1 MNKNAPNDPKEKQMR
16 KSLIALACLSAC
28 CTMATAG
35 TVEIYGAVDTYI
47 AVNNNDNG
55 NTSVRLSS
63 GGASASYFGFK
74 GMEEISP
81 ETQVMYRL
89 EQAYLSETGTTAAG
103 ADGKMFSRE
112 AWVGVHNNN
121 WGMLS
126 LGRQY
131 TPHFLTFAITDP
143 TDLSLGSSHSPYF
156 FPSTTG
162 VNGDA
167 GLENVNLVRHE
178 NSIMYVSP
186 TMGGVT
192 VFAYAALGEEKAD
205 KGSNDGNIYNIA
217 ANYANGPLF
226 VMASVLRQSI
236 SGNQPT
242 NLGFMLDGTASA
254 PGANQ
259 TEGHDVYYNIG
270 ATYDFGVTKVSALYM
285 KRDGDGSVSRP
296 DFWIAQLGAAT
307 PVWGGRWSVSVATLQ
322 NESQKDADAWSFG
335 TRFDYPFSKRTKVY
349 AGVSGV
355 FNDDGCRYSVE
366 AGPDSSVHFASG
378 YGEDQ
383 VQAFVGL
390 NHRF

>member
-1 MNKNAPNDPKEKQMR
+1 MR

-47 AVNNNDNG
+47 AVNNNDNS

-63 GGASASYFGFK
+63 GGASASYWGFK

-89 EQAYLSETGTTAAG
+89 EQAFLSDVGTNAAG
-103 ADGKMFSRE
+103 SEDKIFSRE

-121 WGMLS
+121 WGMIS

-131 TPHFLTFAITDP
+131 TPHFLTYAITDP

-167 GLENVNLVRHE
+167 FDSLVRHD

-186 TMGGVT
+186 TMGGLT
-192 VFAYAALGEEKAD
+192 VFAYAALGEEKTD
-205 KGSNDGNIYNIA
+205 KGSNDGNVYNIA

-236 SGNQPT
+236 SGN
-242 NLGFMLDGTASA
+242 NLYNAGYSFDGTLGTDGRTSA
-254 PGANQ
+254 GQ
-259 TEGHDVYYNIG
+259 QSEGHNMYYNIA
-270 ATYDFGVTKVSALYM
+270 ATYDFGVTKVSALFM
-285 KRDGDGSVSRP
+285 KRDGNGSISQP

-335 TRFDYPFSKRTKVY
+335 TRYDYPFSKRTKVY

-355 FNDDGCRYSVE
+355 FNDDNTRYSVE

-383 VQAFVGL
+383 IQAFVGL